1 MKTSKITRVR
11 CLAIMILVIIANNT
25 LQASNKAQ
33 DSICRDYVIEFYK
46 ILYIGIS
53 RDCEI
58 KNKTDLCD
66 HLSQGKIYEIVRKA
80 PVFNDGAWIHSFIE
94 IKLSDKQTIYFQVN
108 MIPPTEIDCVWLS
121 DGTALSDHSE
131 TKEYFIRPA
140 IINDSDGYTNIRKQ
154 PNANSEI
161 VRRILKNELFFFTP
175 TSKSDWYRVYN
186 SFLSPCI
193 GYIHKSKITVYD
205 DFPESIKNKVRKIF
219 DPESKYNEL

>member
-1 MKTSKITRVR
+1 MKISIMVKVR
-11 CLAIMILVIIANNT
+11 YLAIVILVIMANNV
-25 LQASNKAQ
+25 LQASNKVQ
-33 DSICRDYVIEFYK
+33 DSICRDCVVTFYK
-46 ILYIGIS
+46 EFHDDTN
-53 RDCEI
+53 RMCEPE
-58 KNKTDLCD
+58 NKTDLCD
-66 HLSQGKIYEIVRKA
+66 HLGLEEIYEIVRKA
-80 PVFNDGAWIHSFIE
+80 PVFNDGYWMHSFVE
-94 IKLSDKQTIYFQVN
+94 VKLSDKQTIYFQVN

-175 TSKSDWYRVYN
+175 TSKSDWYRAYN

-193 GYIHKSKITVYD
+193 GYIHKSKVTVYD